1 MSYRVLALAF
11 VIGCGTPAPPEW
23 KPPAVAEH
31 HDEPVF
37 YHGVP
42 GADRLDIRL
51 GINFMK
57 DHPLEGIVKDCQLG
71 YEGKWVTY
79 IVYRDVALSPPHALR
94 LLTQDLVLATNTALL
109 LSDHDENILRIN
121 VADDHFNW
129 LAGTNPDGEV
139 VVKGETD

>member
-1 MSYRVLALAF
+1 MRCWIFVLAFTL
-11 VIGCGTPAPPEW
+11 GCGTSTPPEW

-37 YHGVP
+37 YFDVP
-42 GADRLDIRL
+42 GADQLDVRL
-51 GINFMK
+51 GINLMEDNPF
-57 DHPLEGIVKDCQLG
+57 DGIVKECQLG
-71 YEGKWVTY
+71 YEDKWVTY
-79 IVYRDVALSPPHALR
+79 IVYRHVALSSPHALR
-94 LLTQDLVLATNTALL
+94 LLTQDLVLSTKTALL
-109 LSDHDENILRIN
+109 LTDHDENLLRVN